1 MKKLSLLAVICLAL
15 FAGCKGVQY
24 SDQPIAQTIDTY
36 SESRT
41 ITRVIAAADEWRNSG
56 VTVEEG
62 KTYILLAKGTWHVG
76 GACGK
81 TSANGVGTHNA
92 FCWDIGNPLSTHEGG
107 ALIAKIGDD
116 GNLFAVGEELELKAH
131 ETGVLYFSSNDP
143 LGYRGDNSGHID
155 VTIKEARPRMAAP
168 QSSLPVA
175 ELPQETVISPLTE
188 AVSGRR
194 TALVIGNSAYAVGP
208 LKNPVNDATAI
219 AQSLADT
226 GFEVILLTN
235 ASLRSMEE
243 GVDKFHARLKQGGA
257 GLFYYAGHGL
267 QVKGRNYLVPSDANL
282 KTESDVKFKCLDAGI
297 ILGRMEDAGNELNIV
312 ILDACRN
319 NPFARSFRSSERGL
333 ARMDAPM
340 GSFIA
345 YATSPGSVAADGSGS
360 HGIYTKH
367 LLANMKRPGLDLSY
381 LFMTVRKGVVDET
394 QRKQVPWESSSLTG
408 LFYFVPPSDV
418 TQ

>member
-1 MKKLSLLAVICLAL
+1 MKKIFILVVIFAAL
-15 FAGCKGVQY
+15 FAGCKGIQY
-24 SDQPIAQTIDTY
+24 TDQPIAQTIDAY

-41 ITRVIAAADEWRNSG
+41 VTRVIAAADEWRNSG
-56 VTVEEG
+56 VTVEKG
-62 KTYILLAKGTWHVG
+62 KTYILVAKGIWQMG
-76 GACGK
+76 GPCGK
-81 TSANGVGTHNA
+81 TSASGVGTHNA
-92 FCWDIGNPLSTHEGG
+92 FCWNIGNPLRTHEGG
-107 ALIAKIGDD
+107 ALIAKIGDN
-116 GNLFAVGEELELKAH
+116 GSLFAVGERLEFKAQK
-131 ETGVLYFSSNDP
+131 TGVLYFSCNDP
-143 LGYRGDNSGHID
+143 IAYRWDNTGHID
-155 VTIKEARPRMAAP
+155 VTIEEARSHIAAP
-168 QSSLPVA
+168 QNTQPVA
-175 ELPQETVISPLTE
+175 ELEQETVISPPTKL
-188 AVSGRR
+188 VSGRR
-194 TALVIGNSAYAVGP
+194 TALVIGNSEYAVGP

-282 KTESDVKFKCLDAGI
+282 KTEFDVKFECLDAGVV
-297 ILGRMEDAGNELNIV
+297 LGRMEDAGNELNIV

-333 ARMDAPM
+333 AKMDAPM

-381 LFMTVRKGVVDET
+381 LFMTVRKGVVEET